1 MVGPGGLGWVR
12 LLSLVFWVGVV
23 WLPLAWFGCFGWR
36 ISVAVAWVG
45 FVWFALIWLGSV
57 DWGDL
62 AGSAWLFWLLGLVW
76 FRLIWLAQ
84 LFGLYWLF

>member
-1 MVGPGGLGWVR
+1 
-12 LLSLVFWVGVV
+12 
-23 WLPLAWFGCFGWR
+23 
-36 ISVAVAWVG
+36 VAWVG